1 MKKAGTAR
9 GRKTSALRRG
19 GAEFAGRVALVTGG
33 ASGIGRE
40 CVARLAASGA
50 HVVVADVDAA
60 EGAKVAKEL
69 DRSAGKVRFVQADV
83 TRSNEIEALVADVMA
98 RFGRLDLALNNA
110 GVDGARA
117 PTTDYP
123 EEVWDKVIAVNL
135 TGVFLCMKHE
145 LAVMAKQR
153 RGVIVNLAS
162 VAGLTG
168 FIGHSAYTA
177 AKHGVVGLTR
187 TAALEYAKCGLRIN
201 AICPSY
207 TRTPMLERVAKRIP
221 GLEARLASIAP
232 LGRLC
237 TPEEIAGAVLYLFS
251 DAAAFITGQTL
262 VLDGGILAE

>member
-1 MKKAGTAR
+1 
-9 GRKTSALRRG
+9 
-19 GAEFAGRVALVTGG
+19 
-33 ASGIGRE
+33 
-40 CVARLAASGA
+40 
-50 HVVVADVDAA
+50 
-60 EGAKVAKEL
+60 
-69 DRSAGKVRFVQADV
+69 
-83 TRSNEIEALVADVMA
+83 
-98 RFGRLDLALNNA
+98 
-110 GVDGARA
+110 
-117 PTTDYP
+117 
-123 EEVWDKVIAVNL
+123 
-135 TGVFLCMKHE
+135 MKHE

-251 DAAAFITGQTL
+251 DVAAFITGQTL